1 MAAPQPQPDFIA
13 IGQAYQTIS
22 DAHQTLVNEMPRLA
36 NLEGA
41 QIQAQILNRLNALT
55 ATVNAL
61 TVTVNALRDTAATEC
76 VPCPS
81 FRFLMIEFTFQLVR
95 A

>member
-41 QIQAQILNRLNALT
+41 QIQVQILNQLNALT
-55 ATVNAL
+55 ATVD
-61 TVTVNALRDTAATEC
+61 ALRDTVATEC
-76 VPCPS
+76 VPCRS